1 MSVRDSAS
9 GDPLTTHTES
19 GICIVTLNDSAD
31 GNRLNSR
38 SVTALHEALTAS
50 DSNDAIRIVVL
61 RSASE
66 LFNLGM
72 DLSAVTAAENR
83 EDAIGMYG
91 ECLRLLNEGNFVTL
105 AVVRGEASAGA
116 LGLVAA
122 SSVAVATPGARF
134 SLPEAL
140 YGLVAANIMPA
151 LRRRITPARCE
162 YLALAGVSWP
172 AETALECGLVDEVV
186 ADDALEKRLR
196 RICRDLLRRSPAA
209 LSATKRLISRIDR
222 LPPEEA
228 RREGARILAERLT
241 DPGVAQAIEAM
252 ADGELPEWSMKLD
265 LTVPLAKPEPP
276 DRTG

>member
-1 MSVRDSAS
+1 M
-9 GDPLTTHTES
+9 
-19 GICIVTLNDSAD
+19 
-31 GNRLNSR
+31 
-38 SVTALHEALTAS
+38 
-50 DSNDAIRIVVL
+50 L
-61 RSASE
+61 RSGSE
-66 LFNLGM
+66 LFSLGM
-72 DLSAVTAAENR
+72 DLSAVTTAENP

-91 ECLRLLNEGNFVTL
+91 SCLRLLNEGTFVTL

-122 SSVAVATPGARF
+122 SSIAVATPDARF

-172 AETALECGLVDEVV
+172 AETALESGLVDEVV
-186 ADDALEKRLR
+186 AEEALEKRLR

-222 LPPEEA
+222 LSPEEA
-228 RREGARILAERLT
+228 RREGARILGERLA
-241 DPGVAQAIEAM
+241 DPAVAQAIEAI
-252 ADGELPEWSMKLD
+252 AAGELPTWSLKLD

-276 DRTG
+276 DRPE